1 MDIKNK
7 VVNLAGRIRYGIIVE
22 WYNFWYLAL
31 RKKTQIVPHIAS
43 IDETIETIQTLKAS
57 ISRFGDGEMRLIDGH
72 GIGFQT
78 YNSELSKRLLEIL
91 HSNEDKHLVCL
102 ADTFSDLYKYNR
114 KARRF
119 WRTYFYMHGNLW
131 DKHLDPNKT
140 YYNAFVTRLYMDYAS
155 KEKCKEWFANIKK
168 IWNDRD
174 IIFIEGEKSR
184 LGVGNDLF
192 DNAKTIKRILCPAT
206 NSYDKYELILSRASQ
221 EDKTTLFLIALG
233 PTATVLA
240 YDLYKRGY
248 QAIDAGHMDVEYEW
262 WKMGAKRKIKLA
274 RKYVNEAAG
283 GNQVEECAGDEY
295 EKQIIHRIV

>member
-1 MDIKNK
+1 MVQLLVSCIK
-7 VVNLAGRIRYGIIVE
+7 
-22 WYNFWYLAL
+22 
-31 RKKTQIVPHIAS
+31 KKTQIVPHIAS

-155 KEKCKEWFANIKK
+155 KK
-168 IWNDRD
+168 
-174 IIFIEGEKSR
+174 
-184 LGVGNDLF
+184 
-192 DNAKTIKRILCPAT
+192 NAKNGLLISR
-206 NSYDKYELILSRASQ
+206 KYGMIEI
-221 EDKTTLFLIALG
+221 LFLLR
-233 PTATVLA
+233 V
-240 YDLYKRGY
+240 
-248 QAIDAGHMDVEYEW
+248 
-262 WKMGAKRKIKLA
+262 RK
-274 RKYVNEAAG
+274 V
-283 GNQVEECAGDEY
+283 V
-295 EKQIIHRIV
+295 